1 MNKSLK
7 TIGSILLIISTFS
20 IFTCSLPIGA
30 RIASAIAAA
39 VFKVKLPPPPPNRG
53 IAGNRV
59 GDTAIRNFRFFENF
73 FRGILI
79 DLEQLVVLHCFG
91 GGRESR

>member
-1 MNKSLK
+1 MNKIFKKIGFISIVIGLLSSL
-7 TIGSILLIISTFS
+7 TY
-20 IFTCSLPIGA
+20 SLPFQA

-59 GDTAIRNFRFFENF
+59 GGAS
-73 FRGILI
+73 L
-79 DLEQLVVLHCFG
+79 L
-91 GGRESR
+91 